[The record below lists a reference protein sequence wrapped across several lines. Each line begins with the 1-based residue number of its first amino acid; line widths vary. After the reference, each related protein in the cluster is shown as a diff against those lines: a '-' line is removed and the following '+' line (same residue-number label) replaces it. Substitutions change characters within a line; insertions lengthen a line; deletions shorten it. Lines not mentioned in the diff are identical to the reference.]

1 MRLTVDADSNV
12 EEINDEINGVNNNVE
27 EMTISVAALG
37 VRLVTLDSNGIEDRG
52 MVNQTLDPR
61 EAEGYTWPVKLKHEG
76 TGQESVKLQLSQ
88 VQTPSPIRNDLLL
101 PTEDDWTRSSDIFWT
116 VYTIPYGSKWRFNL
130 PEHNDE

>member
-27 EMTISVAALG
+27 EMIITVAALG
-37 VRLVTLDSNGIEDRG
+37 VRLVTLDSSGIEDMG

-88 VQTPSPIRNDLLL
+88 VQTQALYATICYYLLRMIGQ
-101 PTEDDWTRSSDIFWT
+101 EVQIFLDRLHFLLWGRVVIQFT
-116 VYTIPYGSKWRFNL
+116 
-130 PEHNDE
+130 